1 MMKKIIPFIMAV
13 FIGIPLLAQQS
24 VVLGDVDDAVPGEI
38 IEIPLNMYDFTNV
51 GAITLNIAYDGNLLG
66 FSGFIPNIQGIPAP
80 IVNLSEEQDNRLILQ
95 WNYLPGT
102 DIDEKF
108 GTFTFEYKGFF
119 SGTLD
124 FIVASCEIT
133 DNVGDAAV
141 YNVTYMNASVSQDP
155 NLVPDGKASIGNA
168 SAIAG
173 ANVMVPVSLNDL
185 GGFNDV
191 AKALDIRVGYDNTKL
206 TFKGIENVHPG
217 FEVDDITSGGFL
229 IITNPDL
236 PEGFDFDGSTL
247 FNLEFQ
253 YFGGGSAAV
262 DFLPGSIITDQFAN
276 ILVTDF
282 NSGGVD
288 QHFDDEHGSLSIE
301 KKTTEGATMDD
312 FFGNPQLVPD
322 PVTLNIEAEG
332 LDDINDMGLVHLV
345 IAYDTE
351 KLQFT
356 GPMTAPDWSIE
367 SGTPGLLTL
376 EKYDITGFTI
386 NDGVLFTLEFDYL
399 FVSDDETDGPQTNFP
414 DSQANVEFQVGTYLL
429 KTDATPVGPELI
441 DGWVSLVV
449 SGPPPYANLQDFIAQ
464 QGEDVC
470 FDATQKIT
478 TGGSN
483 TYFIVKEGGS
493 VSLIAGE
500 SIRML
505 PGTVVEY
512 GGYLHAH
519 ITLDG
524 EYCGAPV
531 AKLLEEPVDEP
542 LAEQIVPAMTDR
554 DALFKVYPNPTIGA
568 FTLELTDEFAVKQVT
583 VEVYGLRGERILSE
597 DLVNQQK
604 HTFTLENQL
613 PGIYIIRVTAGE
625 RTDHLRILKR

>member
-1 MMKKIIPFIMAV
+1 MKKIIPFIMAV
-13 FIGIPLLAQQS
+13 FMGIPLLAQQS

-66 FSGFIPNIQGIPAP
+66 FSGFIPDIPGIPAP
-80 IVNLSEEQDNRLILQ
+80 IVNLSEEKDNRLILQ

-133 DNVGDAAV
+133 DNVGNAEV
-141 YNVTYMNASVSQDP
+141 YNVTYTNASVSQDP
-155 NLVPDGKASIGNA
+155 DLVPDGNAAIGSA

-173 ANVMVPVSLNDL
+173 GNVMVPVSLNDL
-185 GGFNDV
+185 GGFNNV
-191 AKALDIRVGYDNTKL
+191 AKALDLRVGYDSNKL
-206 TFKGIENVHPG
+206 TFAGIESVYPG
-217 FEVDDITSGGFL
+217 FDVDESIADGIL
-229 IITNPDL
+229 LITNFNLPD
-236 PEGFDFDGSTL
+236 GFVFDGNTL

-282 NSGGVD
+282 SNGVVD
-288 QHFDDEHGSLSIE
+288 QHFVAEHGSLAIE
-301 KKTTEGATMDD
+301 KKITTGATIEDY
-312 FFGNPQLVPD
+312 FGEPQLVPD
-322 PVTLNIEAEG
+322 PVTLNIEADG
-332 LDDINDMGLVHLV
+332 LGDIDDMGLVHLV

-356 GPMTAPDWSIE
+356 GPTTAPGWSIQ

-376 EKYDITGFTI
+376 EKDDITGFTI

-399 FVSDDETDGPQTNFP
+399 FVLDDDPDGLQTNFP
-414 DSQANVEFQVGTYLL
+414 ESQANVEFQVGTYLL
-429 KTDATPVGPELI
+429 KTDVTPVGPELI
-441 DGWVSLVV
+441 DGWVSTVMP
-449 SGPPPYANLQDFIAQ
+449 GPPPILNLQDFTAQ

-483 TYFIVKEGGS
+483 TYFIVEEGAS
-493 VSLIAGE
+493 VLLIAGE

-505 PGTVVEY
+505 PGTIVEY

-519 ITLDG
+519 ISLDG
-524 EYCGAPV
+524 EYCGAPI
-531 AKLLEEPVDEP
+531 AKVLEEPAGEP
-542 LAEQIVPAMTDR
+542 LVEQFVPAMTDR
-554 DALFKVYPNPTIGA
+554 DALFTVYPNPTIGA
-568 FTLELTDEFAVKQVT
+568 FTLELADGFPDKQVT

-597 DLVNQQK
+597 DLLNQQK

-613 PGIYIIRVTAGE
+613 PGIYIVRVTAGE
-625 RTDHLRILKR
+625 RTGHQRILKR